1 MKKGPTYQE
10 LEQATRFA
18 AWIVVE
24 YGEQYAPIFDRLEAE
39 LNKLSPRDRAAQF
52 LKSNPPQT
60 LEGGVKAIR

>member
-1 MKKGPTYQE
+1 MKKKPTYQE

-39 LNKLSPRDRAAQF
+39 LKKLSPRDRAAQF
-52 LKSNPPQT
+52 LDNHPPQT
-60 LEGGVKAIR
+60 LEGGSKAIR